1 MPLSQTPNTTY
12 MITKTQIK
20 TGDTVS
26 IHESLISQPGYSHLG
41 KGKVL
46 KVNHRAGNYTEIFV
60 KWEGKKEP
68 SYHDTK
74 IVVNS

>member
-26 IHESLISQPGYSHLG
+26 IHESLISQPGYSSLG
-41 KGKVL
+41 KGEVL
-46 KVNHRAGNYTEIFV
+46 SVNRRAGGYTEILV
-60 KWEGKKEP
+60 KWEGKNDP
-68 SYHDTK
+68 SYHDVK
-74 IVVNS
+74 IVVHE